1 MAIIN
6 SFVLYFNVITVSI
19 KSKFNFQFSVFFLL
33 QILLKK
39 QLSFWT
45 NAVGFLI
52 NFHSI
57 EEYCLYFYFQRLHIW
72 LQE

>member
-45 NAVGFLI
+45 NVVGFLI
-52 NFHSI
+52 RFHSV
-57 EEYCLYFYFQRLHIW
+57 EGYCLHFYFQRLHIW